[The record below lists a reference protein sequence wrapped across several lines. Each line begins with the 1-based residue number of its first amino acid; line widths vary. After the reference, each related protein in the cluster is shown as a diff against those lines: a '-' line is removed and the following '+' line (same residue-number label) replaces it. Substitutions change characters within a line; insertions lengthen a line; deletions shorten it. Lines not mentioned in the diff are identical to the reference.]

1 MRRKSKLEIVRA
13 RSKAVHWRISST
25 ATVAWSV
32 YSWWQTGLGSGAIM
46 GMDSSGQIGLVRKKQ
61 ATSRL
66 GLAIRSGLDPKA
78 AMRLSLHRSPVTL
91 AMTVRSQS
99 SWRFMVHPLHTS
111 LAYRF
116 CSTLQG
122 STCPSRGVPQS
133 GPGWLDI
140 RCSGGP
146 YTLGPHPPQDS
157 AWAAEEHHCLAVHV
171 KTMLGRA
178 LEPLDTS

>member
-1 MRRKSKLEIVRA
+1 MEIVRA

-25 ATVAWSV
+25 ATEAWSV
-32 YSWWQTGLGSGAIM
+32 YSWWQTSLGSGAVM
-46 GMDSSGQIGLVRKKQ
+46 GMDSSGQAGLVRKKQ

-66 GLAIRSGLDPKA
+66 GLAIRSGLDAKA

-91 AMTVRSQS
+91 AMTVREVRAHGG
-99 SWRFMVHPLHTS
+99 SWYIPYTPAWPTDFVQPCRAALVP
-111 LAYRF
+111 A
-116 CSTLQG
+116 
-122 STCPSRGVPQS
+122 GVPQS
-133 GPGWLDI
+133 GPGWLDLW
-140 RCSGGP
+140 CSGGP